1 MLRRIYRCIRKK
13 VKRFALKLKKKVP
26 VYIPKYQSDLLS
38 DRVVFITG
46 GSSGIGYS
54 IAEACLHS
62 GASVIIAGRDKE
74 KLDIASK
81 RLQEDALFKDKVFSV
96 VLDISDIKS
105 CESVI
110 DDIEKKLNG
119 NKIDTLINNAGLG
132 TSSLQNGSFNTISET
147 DYDKVM
153 GTNLKGTYF
162 LSRAFARY
170 MIKNKIQGNIL
181 NIGSSSCLR
190 PAASAYTLTKWGIR
204 GMTLGLAK
212 TLIPYGIVVN
222 GIAPGPTSTP
232 MHVHGIYKPGE
243 DLTSQTPA
251 SRDAVPEEIANFA
264 VIMISGMGRMIV
276 GDMVYMTGGAG
287 LITFDDMTYQF

>member
-1 MLRRIYRCIRKK
+1 MLRRIYRGVRKIL
-13 VKRFALKLKKKVP
+13 KRFALKLKKKVP
-26 VYIPKYQSDLLS
+26 VYIPKYQSDLLT

-62 GASVIIAGRDKE
+62 GASVIIAGRNKE
-74 KLDIASK
+74 KLDIASNK
-81 RLQEDALFKDKVFSV
+81 LQEDNLFKDKVFSI
-96 VLDISDIKS
+96 VLDIANIKA
-105 CESVI
+105 CETVI
-110 DDIEKKLNG
+110 DDIEKLLNG
-119 NKIDTLINNAGLG
+119 KKIDTLINNAGLG
-132 TSSLQNGSFNTISET
+132 TSSLINGAFNSISEA

-190 PAASAYTLTKWGIR
+190 PAASAYTLTKWGVR

-243 DLTSQTPA
+243 DLTSQIPMG
-251 SRDAVPEEIANFA
+251 RDATPEEIANFA
-264 VIMISGMGRMIV
+264 VVMISGMGRMIV

-287 LITFDDMTYQF
+287 LITFDDVSYEI

>member
-1 MLRRIYRCIRKK
+1 MLRRIYRGMRKII
-13 VKRFALKLKKKVP
+13 KRFVLKLKKKVP
-26 VYIPKYQSDLLS
+26 VYIPKYQSDLLT

-62 GASVIIAGRDKE
+62 GASVIIAGRNKE
-74 KLDIASK
+74 KLDIASNK
-81 RLQEDALFKDKVFSV
+81 LQENDLFKDKVFSII
-96 VLDISDIKS
+96 LDIANIKS
-105 CESVI
+105 CETVI
-110 DDIEKKLNG
+110 DDIEKLLNG
-119 NKIDTLINNAGLG
+119 KKIDTLINNAGLG
-132 TSSLQNGSFNTISET
+132 TSSLINGSFNSISEA

-153 GTNLKGTYF
+153 GINLKGTYF

-190 PAASAYTLTKWGIR
+190 PAVSAYTLTKWGIR

-243 DLTSQTPA
+243 DLTSQTP
-251 SRDAVPEEIANFA
+251 SGRDATPEEIANFA
-264 VIMISGMGRMIV
+264 VVMISGMGRMIV

-287 LITFDDMTYQF
+287 LVTFDDVSYEI